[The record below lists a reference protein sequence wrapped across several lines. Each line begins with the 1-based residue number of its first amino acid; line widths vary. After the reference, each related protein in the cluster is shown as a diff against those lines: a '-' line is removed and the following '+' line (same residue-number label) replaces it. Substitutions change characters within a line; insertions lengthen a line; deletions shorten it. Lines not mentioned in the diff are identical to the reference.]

1 MPETIQHQLWE
12 LIPTIIYFVVGIA
25 LFGISIWLM
34 GRIAPFSIRKEIEED
49 QNVALAVLMGS
60 TLLGLAIILSSV
72 IR

>member
-60 TLLGLAIILSSV
+60 TLIGLAIILSSV